1 MLDAERAAFDPSY
14 PDHEKLMVFEDGRQL
29 HPDTI
34 THRFNRLVELAGARR
49 IRLLSLGVLIRETH
63 APLMAR

>member
-29 HPDTI
+29 HPTRSP
-34 THRFNRLVELAGARR
+34 TGSTA
-49 IRLLSLGVLIRETH
+49 SWS
-63 APLMAR
+63 